1 MSTVTAPRR
10 DSSPIVVYVTFALAS
25 IVALVSATLALAAFL
40 SPLISDD
47 VRVNMP
53 TQSFWPPLLPTV
65 VLQPPPAAHVS
76 SGGYEVAPVTVAGL
90 SMDARVQLA
99 FGGALQGLTFAALAA
114 VLAVICIQLLR
125 GAPFQRIVVRALNLS
140 AAIVIIGGLGSQL
153 LLGFGGVAA
162 SMQVLTVDAWQA
174 DRAIVGIG
182 QDFIGWPY
190 PQTEFHVDFW
200 PIFVGLA
207 LLALAAVFHA
217 GARLQR
223 DTEGLV

>member
-1 MSTVTAPRR
+1 MSTVTTTRKDP
-10 DSSPIVVYVTFALAS
+10 SFIVVFVTLALAS
-25 IVALVSATLALAAFL
+25 IVAVISATLALAAFL
-40 SPLISDD
+40 SPLISEH
-47 VRVNMP
+47 VRVNLP
-53 TQSFWPPLLPTV
+53 TQPFWPPLLPTV
-65 VLQPPPAAHVS
+65 VLEPPPAAHVS

-153 LLGFGGVAA
+153 LLGFGGAAA
-162 SMQVLTVDAWQA
+162 STQVLTVDAWQA
-174 DRAIVGIG
+174 DRAVVGIG
-182 QDFIGWPY
+182 QDFLGWPY
-190 PQTEFHVDFW
+190 PDAEFRVDFW